1 MMVRNEF
8 ARQTTKQI
16 VTVFFGLGIILTVI
30 FTLAFPAQAAPSAQ
44 EPGETPTSTRPPVF
58 ERPVVVINGYS
69 TNPSPVNP
77 GQDFDLS
84 MEIYNAGETSARNIV
99 LGFDTTDFL
108 PRNTGGVLAV
118 PNIFPGNRQG
128 VSQPLTASGSLAG
141 QSLATLVMNV
151 TYTDESGNT
160 YSEKFTLTIPLNVF
174 RGVAVTST
182 STPTVTPTV
191 TPPPLL
197 RPQLVITGYES
208 DMNPLQPGINFNLNL
223 QIENLGNAT
232 ARRVTMIVG
241 GSGNLNASGT
251 PEPGVSGAGGEFTNF
266 APLGSSN
273 IQSLGEV
280 APGGTIQAVQPLIV
294 NVNTNPGAYPM
305 KISFVYTGEN
315 GSAVIDEQVI
325 TLLVYSLPS
334 VDVSFYRDP
343 GPLFTGQPNMLPIQ
357 IINLGRKSTV
367 LGNLRVTAP
376 NGFTENNVILIGT
389 LDSGGYYTLDAT
401 YYPDTPGTVNLD
413 ITVDYTDDFNQAR
426 QISRTLS
433 VEVIEF
439 IPPEEPII
447 DGGDPGIPPPET
459 NESVWQK
466 FWRFI
471 LGLLGLDSGQPQ
483 NSPQNEFPV
492 EEAPAVEGGNSQPL
506 KGP

>member
-1 MMVRNEF
+1 MNFRCILNQLKPNHTF
-8 ARQTTKQI
+8 LTW
-16 VTVFFGLGIILTVI
+16 LGIVVTLTI
-30 FTLAFPAQAAPSAQ
+30 MFNLAFQAQAAPLAQ
-44 EPGETPTSTRPPVF
+44 ETPEPTNTRPPVF
-58 ERPVVVINGYS
+58 ERPVVVLNGYN

-118 PNIFPGNRQG
+118 SNIFPGNRQG
-128 VSQPLTASGSLAG
+128 VNQPLTASGSLAG
-141 QSLATLVMNV
+141 QSLATLIMNV
-151 TYTDESGNT
+151 SYTDEAGNT
-160 YSEKFTLTIPLNVF
+160 YTEKFTLTIPLNVF
-174 RGVAVTST
+174 RGVAATATST
-182 STPTVTPTV
+182 PTATPTVTPA
-191 TPPPLL
+191 PLQ

-208 DMNPLQPGINFNLNL
+208 DVNPLQPGINFKLNL
-223 QIENLGNAT
+223 RIENLGNAI

-241 GSGNLNASGT
+241 GGSSLNESGT

-280 APGGTIQAVQPLIV
+280 APGGTLQAVQSLIV

-305 KISFVYTGEN
+305 KISFVYTSEN
-315 GSAVIDEQVI
+315 GSPVLDEQVI

-334 VDVSFYRDP
+334 VDISFYRDP
-343 GPLFTGQPNMLPIQ
+343 GPLFIGQPNMLPIQ
-357 IINLGRKSTV
+357 IINLSRKSTV

-401 YYPDTPGTVNLD
+401 YYPDTPGPVDLD
-413 ITVDYTDDFNQAR
+413 ITVDYTDDFGQAR
-426 QISRTLS
+426 QISRTLP

-439 IPPEEPII
+439 IPPEEPFPTE
-447 DGGDPGIPPPET
+447 GDPGILVPET
-459 NESVWQK
+459 TETIWQK
-466 FWRFI
+466 LWRFI
-471 LGLLGLDSGQPQ
+471 LGMIGLDSGQPQ
-483 NSPQNEFPV
+483 DTPENMFPQ
-492 EEAPAVEGGNSQPL
+492 EEVPAVEGGNSPPL